1 MACSALPRYQ
11 GTMPRSAA
19 ITALLV
25 ALVLALSPAAAP
37 AQDHNR
43 ARDAVRS
50 GQALPLSQVLGRVGG
65 SYGQLLDAQL
75 GNSGGRPVYQLR
87 MLDAAGT
94 VRNVTVDAGN
104 GRVLGVRQ
112 GGRR

>member
-1 MACSALPRYQ
+1 MRLSAP
-11 GTMPRSAA
+11 

-25 ALVLALSPAAAP
+25 ALLLALSPAAAS

-50 GQALPLSQVLGRVGG
+50 GQAMSLSQILGRVGG

-75 GNSGGRPVYQLR
+75 GTSRGRPVYQLR

-94 VRNVTVDAGN
+94 VRNVTVDASS

-112 GGRR
+112 GGGRR